1 MKLFS
6 QFQEDINQLKRDLRI
21 LKRKKKT
28 NQRLSDIRNKEKEGV
43 DSFRDRR
50 QVEKEKGLIL
60 HNKAKSEIEGGLE
73 NTNKKE
79 INSNNPVVDI
89 ADTIGRSTKSAI
101 KKTGKLTAKL
111 ASKLASR
118 VKKSIRKK

>member
-21 LKRKKKT
+21 LKGKKKT